1 MVVQMKVTR
10 ISVKYVCFIQNMDMN
25 ILLTILGGGN
35 LILFIKFLIERYD
48 KKKEREEE
56 NEQNLIKSTLKKLE
70 KDGIRTQL
78 LLLVLLLPEEK
89 KEILT
94 LGEYYFKKP
103 PEGLDGNWYMTSIFN
118 GWLEKTDTAKPEW
131 FKG

>member
-1 MVVQMKVTR
+1 
-10 ISVKYVCFIQNMDMN
+10 MN
-25 ILLTILGGGN
+25 TDVLLALLGGGN

-48 KKKEREEE
+48 AKKEREEDH
-56 NEQNLIKSTLKKLE
+56 NYNSIKSTLKKLE

-78 LLLVLLLPEEK
+78 LLLILLLPEEK

-103 PEGLDGNWYMTSIFN
+103 PDGLDGNWYMTSIFN
-118 GWLEKTDTAKPEW
+118 GWLDKTKTAKPEW